1 MPQLCSVVVFF
12 LLLQGSRI
20 PCHIVE
26 VWLLLLLLRSRC
38 LRRLLLCRV
47 CARAGSPPQRS
58 GVKEVLRGCAAWLCL
73 SCRWLWLLPCLWA
86 WWRCLLFWGW
96 SPAAACLSLLPVLG
110 GTDRSPPLA
119 AAAALLRHSWVGAV
133 ADGTPPAWWRW
144 AVFAAPIRGPSAG
157 LIIHIHVPSTCSSMK
172 AEPGSAKSVPPSC
185 LCCGTPD
192 NSVIR

>member
-12 LLLQGSRI
+12 LLLQGSCI

-96 SPAAACLSLLPVLG
+96 SPAAGVGWDRPVSPLGCCCCSASALLGWCCCRWHAPCVVEVGGICCFNSGTVRRPYHPHPRAIHLLEHEGRAGLCKERTPFLPVLWHP
-110 GTDRSPPLA
+110 R
-119 AAAALLRHSWVGAV
+119 
-133 ADGTPPAWWRW
+133 
-144 AVFAAPIRGPSAG
+144 
-157 LIIHIHVPSTCSSMK
+157 
-172 AEPGSAKSVPPSC
+172 
-185 LCCGTPD
+185 
-192 NSVIR
+192 